1 MVHGNRSYQLDAKG
15 IFKSVA
21 NAISNAVVEESNT
34 FVFRPKPYFF
44 TFVFR
49 LKWRCFTFVFRLNT
63 CIYNRILLKLSAK
76 TKDFLMYIPR
86 NIDSAL
92 IEWKNDPFRKPMLLR
107 GARQTGKTTAIRNFA
122 KQFDSFVELN
132 FEKDDRL
139 FAAFENDLNV
149 HRILRQIEAILRKKI
164 TPGKTLLFLDEIQ
177 LCPRAISA
185 LRYFYEDMPELHVV
199 ATGSLLE
206 FVFTKLKDFGVGRIR
221 NTFIYP
227 FSFTEFAE
235 AIGDGILIEHMR
247 EATFSNPLS
256 ETDHVMLLEL
266 LKTYIIVGGM
276 PAAVN
281 AYAKT
286 QSFLTVQRMHQDIMT
301 SLKADFGKYDEKVPA
316 ERIRNA
322 LSSIIS
328 QTGGKFI
335 YTNSDLQL
343 SYKQAKEST
352 ELLELSKLVVKIKSC
367 HANGIPLGG
376 DINPKSN
383 KFILLDTG
391 LYLHECDLNIADLVS
406 KSPAD
411 FINSGKLAEI
421 LIGLELQKSTDAFTD
436 GSLFYWHREAA
447 NSTAEVD
454 YLMQH
459 NGAVLPIEVKAG
471 TRGAMKSLHLLMKEK
486 GIALG
491 IRTSQENL
499 GRIDNIRIIPH
510 YMIGEWKRLLAD
522 IH

>member
-1 MVHGNRSYQLDAKG
+1 
-15 IFKSVA
+15 
-21 NAISNAVVEESNT
+21 
-34 FVFRPKPYFF
+34 
-44 TFVFR
+44 
-49 LKWRCFTFVFRLNT
+49 
-63 CIYNRILLKLSAK
+63 
-76 TKDFLMYIPR
+76 MYIPR

-92 IEWKNDPFRKPMLLR
+92 IEWKDDPFRKPMLLR
-107 GARQTGKTTAIRNFA
+107 GARQTGKTTAVRNFA

-132 FEKDDRL
+132 FEKDNRL
-139 FAAFENDLNV
+139 FNAFENDFNIR
-149 HRILRQIEAILRKKI
+149 RIVGQIEGILRKKI
-164 TPGKTLLFLDEIQ
+164 TPGKTLVFLDEIQ

-185 LRYFYEDMPELHVV
+185 LRYFYEDMPELHVI

-206 FVFTKLKDFGVGRIR
+206 FVFTKIKDFGVGRIR
-221 NTFIYP
+221 NAFIYP
-227 FSFTEFAE
+227 FSFTEFAQ
-235 AIGDGILIEHMR
+235 AVGDEILIEHMR
-247 EATFSNPLS
+247 KATFSNPLS
-256 ETDHVMLLEL
+256 EIDHSMLLEL

-281 AYAKT
+281 AYAQT
-286 QSFLTVQRMHQDIMT
+286 HSFLDVQRMHKDIMT
-301 SLKADFGKYDEKVPA
+301 SLKDDFGKYDEKVPA

-322 LSSIIS
+322 LSSIIA

-343 SYKQAKEST
+343 SYKQAKESAD
-352 ELLELSKLVVKIKSC
+352 LLELSKLVVRIMSC

-391 LYLHECDLNIADLVS
+391 LYLHECGLDLSDLIA
-406 KSPAD
+406 KSPSD
-411 FINSGKLAEI
+411 FINSGKLAEM
-421 LIGLELQKSTDAFTD
+421 LVGLELAKSADAFTD
-436 GSLFYWHREAA
+436 TSLFYWHREAA

-471 TRGAMKSLHLLMKEK
+471 TQGAMKSLHMLMKEK
-486 GIALG
+486 SIGLG

-499 GRIDNIRIIPH
+499 GTIGSIRIIPH
-510 YMIGEWKRLLAD
+510 YMIGEWKRLLSAVR
-522 IH
+522 

>member
-1 MVHGNRSYQLDAKG
+1 
-15 IFKSVA
+15 
-21 NAISNAVVEESNT
+21 
-34 FVFRPKPYFF
+34 
-44 TFVFR
+44 
-49 LKWRCFTFVFRLNT
+49 
-63 CIYNRILLKLSAK
+63 
-76 TKDFLMYIPR
+76 MYIPR
-86 NIDSAL
+86 NIDTAL

-107 GARQTGKTTAIRNFA
+107 GARQTGKTTAVRNFA

-139 FAAFENDLNV
+139 FNVFKTDLDIR
-149 HRILRQIEAILRKKI
+149 RILGQIEGILRKKI
-164 TPGKTLLFLDEIQ
+164 IPGKTLLFLDEIQ

-185 LRYFYEDMPELHVV
+185 LRYFYEDIPELHVI

-206 FVFTKLKDFGVGRIR
+206 FVFTKIKDFGVGRIR
-221 NTFIYP
+221 NAFIYP
-227 FSFTEFAE
+227 FSFSEFAQ
-235 AIGDGILIEHMR
+235 AVGDEILIEHMR
-247 EATFSNPLS
+247 NASFLNPLS
-256 ETDHVMLLEL
+256 EIDHSMLLEL

-281 AYAKT
+281 AYAQT
-286 QSFLTVQRMHQDIMT
+286 HSFLDVQRMHKDIIT
-301 SLKADFGKYDEKVPA
+301 SLKDDFGKYDEKVPA
-316 ERIRNA
+316 ERIRNT

-352 ELLELSKLVVKIKSC
+352 DLLELSKLVVRIMSC

-391 LYLHECDLNIADLVS
+391 LYLHECNLNLADLIA
-406 KSPAD
+406 KSPSD
-411 FINSGKLAEI
+411 FINNGKLAEM
-421 LIGLELQKSTDAFTD
+421 LVGLELAKSADAFSDTP
-436 GSLFYWHREAA
+436 LFYWHREAA

-459 NGAVLPIEVKAG
+459 NGTVLPIEVKAG
-471 TRGAMKSLHLLMKEK
+471 TQGAMKSLHILMKEK
-486 GIALG
+486 GIELG

-499 GRIDNIRIIPH
+499 GTIGNIRIIPH
-510 YMIGEWKRLLAD
+510 YMISEWKRLLSD
-522 IH
+522 IS